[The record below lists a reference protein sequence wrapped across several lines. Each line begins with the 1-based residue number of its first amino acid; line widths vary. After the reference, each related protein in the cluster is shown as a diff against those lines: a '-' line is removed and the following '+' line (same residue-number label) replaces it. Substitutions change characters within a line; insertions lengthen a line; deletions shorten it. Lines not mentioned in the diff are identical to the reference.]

1 MMRVLL
7 TILLGVLCLLTAC
20 RSSREE
26 LPRYGDVPAFSF
38 TSQEGRPVSAES
50 LRGKT
55 WVAAFMFTR
64 CPSICPAL
72 TRAMKGVQD
81 DAKARGVPLTLVR
94 FSVDPANDTP
104 EVLARYAVEH
114 DADLSTWSF
123 LTGDFSAMRRTS
135 EDGFKL
141 AVAGG
146 ADPGGD
152 HFGITHGSH
161 LVLVDPT
168 LSIRGYYRS
177 SEPEA
182 LTRLVDDAARLAK

>member
-1 MMRVLL
+1 M
-7 TILLGVLCLLTAC
+7 ICLFTAC

-26 LPRYGDVPAFSF
+26 LPKYGQVPAFSF
-38 TSQEGRPVSAES
+38 TNQEGRPVSARS

-64 CPSICPAL
+64 CPTICPAL
-72 TRAMKGVQD
+72 TKAMKGVQD
-81 DAKARGVPLTLVR
+81 AAKARGVQLDLVS
-94 FSVDPANDTP
+94 FSVDPDNDKP
-104 EVLARYAVEH
+104 EVLLRYAVEH
-114 DADLSTWSF
+114 GADLSTWSF
-123 LTGDFSAMRRTS
+123 LTGDFSAMRKTS

-146 ADPGGD
+146 ADPGRD

-177 SEPEA
+177 SEAEA
-182 LTRLVDDAARLAK
+182 LTRLVDDAARLSK